1 MDEKYSFFFEEGVFH
16 LEEKKN
22 HLVEATPYLSSYTL
36 WYRSMRV
43 FLLLTVVALALA
55 VEPIRF
61 PGNRSSVIPQ
71 KHRVS
76 KGWPTKYLEN
86 DVVIV
91 QLPDRYIR
99 QADQLAE
106 SHGFKNKGPL
116 SKPFPNF
123 FTWVR
128 EKPRIGVRSV
138 GGSSVDTYHDRL
150 DRSDMVE
157 WWGEMC
163 PQERFKRSV
172 WRPPTDPEFSDQ
184 WHLRGQHLRVVDAW
198 RNHEVSGR
206 GINLAVVDDG
216 IQREHPDL
224 SHRYVRD
231 MSYDFN
237 DDDNDP
243 EPYRS
248 DGHGTSAA
256 GTAAASE
263 DSNCGVGVAYE
274 ANLIG
279 LRLLGSWT
287 TDAEEARALCHLC
300 DEDESIHIYSNSW
313 GPSDEGARLGGPG
326 RMVQEAFAYCTE
338 NGRGGKG
345 SIYVWAGGNG
355 RFNDDNSNYD
365 AYANSMYTIA
375 VGAINVRGK
384 YTWYSEPGANLLC
397 SAPSSGIRGS
407 SIVTTD
413 LMSTWGYSINGCT
426 EDFGGT
432 SAAAPQISGLVALML
447 EANPELTWRDV
458 QHILVNTSRKTDS
471 TSSEW
476 TKNDAG
482 FTHSHDYGF
491 GMADADAA
499 VSLALTWDHVGP
511 LIHVESR
518 DVACNVRNTDYV
530 SNNVKQYVW
539 RATGHSDRIS
549 HLEHV
554 RVNVDIDAPN
564 GRGCVKLILTGPTGV
579 SSILQ
584 DRGAGQ
590 ETDIRWTYD
599 TVRHW
604 GESTVTSSSDKW
616 ILRVEDMCSSMDN
629 ESRNSHV
636 NDCRSAGQLRVN
648 NWSIDFYGYY

>member
-1 MDEKYSFFFEEGVFH
+1 
-16 LEEKKN
+16 
-22 HLVEATPYLSSYTL
+22 
-36 WYRSMRV
+36 
-43 FLLLTVVALALA
+43 
-55 VEPIRF
+55 
-61 PGNRSSVIPQ
+61 
-71 KHRVS
+71 
-76 KGWPTKYLEN
+76 
-86 DVVIV
+86 
-91 QLPDRYIR
+91 
-99 QADQLAE
+99 
-106 SHGFKNKGPL
+106 
-116 SKPFPNF
+116 
-123 FTWVR
+123 
-128 EKPRIGVRSV
+128 
-138 GGSSVDTYHDRL
+138 
-150 DRSDMVE
+150 
-157 WWGEMC
+157 
-163 PQERFKRSV
+163 
-172 WRPPTDPEFSDQ
+172 
-184 WHLRGQHLRVVDAW
+184 
-198 RNHEVSGR
+198 
-206 GINLAVVDDG
+206 
-216 IQREHPDL
+216 
-224 SHRYVRD
+224 

-279 LRLLGSWT
+279 LRLLGAWT

-300 DEDESIHIYSNSW
+300 DEDESVHIYSNSW

-326 RMVQEAFAYCTE
+326 RMVQEAFAYCTD

-397 SAPSSGIRGS
+397 SAPSSGVRGS

-413 LMSTWGYSINGCT
+413 LMSTWGYSRNGCT

-432 SAAAPQISGLVALML
+432 SAAAPQIAGLVALML
-447 EANPELTWRDV
+447 EARPELTWRDV
-458 QHILVNTSRKTDS
+458 QHILVHTSRETDT

-476 TKNDAG
+476 TENDAG

-491 GMADADAA
+491 GMADANAA
-499 VSLALTWDHVGP
+499 VALALTWDHVGP
-511 LIHVESR
+511 LIHVESG
-518 DVACNVRNTDYV
+518 DVTCNVRNTDYT
-530 SNNVKQYVW
+530 SNTVKKYVW
-539 RATGHSDRIS
+539 RATGQSDRIS

-554 RVNVDIDAPN
+554 LVNIDIHAPN
-564 GRGCVKLILTGPTGV
+564 GRGCMKLVLTGPTGV

-616 ILRVEDMCSSMDN
+616 VLRVEDMCSSIDDG
-629 ESRNSHV
+629 SRNSHV
-636 NDCRSAGQLRVN
+636 NDCRSVGQLRVN
-648 NWSIDFYGYY
+648 NWSIDFYGY